1 MSTRRRTSTGS
12 KPSYTPAGGFG
23 AGDRQAP
30 DTIVGFG
37 EVRIRAETASIE
49 VRASE
54 VASPRQADQLIS
66 SSSVA
71 RPSSSR
77 ASPNG
82 AIPTGWCGPRCTAGV
97 SALVDLDGQGP

>member
-1 MSTRRRTSTGS
+1 VDSVSVRVIARRRTRSS
-12 KPSYTPAGGFG
+12 ASV
-23 AGDRQAP
+23 
-30 DTIVGFG
+30 I
-37 EVRIRAETASIE
+37 RIRGETTSIE